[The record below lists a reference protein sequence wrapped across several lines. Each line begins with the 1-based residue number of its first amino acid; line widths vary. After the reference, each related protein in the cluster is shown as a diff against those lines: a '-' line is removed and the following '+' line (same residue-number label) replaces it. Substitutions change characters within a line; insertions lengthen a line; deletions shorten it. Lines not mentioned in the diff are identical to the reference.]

1 MLKSKAVD
9 ILRTF
14 SKDEFTSF
22 EKFTASPYF
31 NTNNSIVRLVNEL
44 KIFHPD
50 YESDILTE
58 EYLYKK
64 VFGKDK
70 YSYSV
75 MRNLMSLMLQLCE
88 SFLLNNRLNKDLL
101 KSPDNILELL
111 DEFQNRNIDNLFTL
125 RLRNAEKIISREKYD
140 STHYKNNVRIIN
152 FILDDEYNKVSFK
165 NNLKDIFFRKA
176 IFELCFIANSL
187 YRNANS
193 INYISLENNIK
204 AEESYFFIFLKCI
217 DINKFLKETEKLRSS
232 ESVVIEIY
240 FKLVLLIL
248 YPDNLNNYYEVKKSI
263 FKNINKFSNREKY
276 SLLNILRNY
285 VLHEYSRGA
294 DIPNSEIRTINLE
307 MLETIDFKK
316 DKMESILGII
326 FIGIFLEAASKNE
339 HKFAQEFIDKYSVQL
354 RREIRKDIHGFASSY
369 IEFMKRNYERSLEK
383 LSHVKPPNK
392 VYFIHIKQLYM
403 KIYFEL
409 GHYDE
414 GLSVI
419 DSYRHYLD
427 NKKDLNRD
435 KRNYFMKICRSYL
448 RLYRLKMSP
457 EKYTD
462 YDVVKFIRE
471 LQSDNLNIET
481 KWMLSKAEE
490 LKKLFK

>member
-1 MLKSKAVD
+1 MLKSKAID
-9 ILRTF
+9 ILRTL
-14 SKDEFTSF
+14 SKEEYASF

-31 NTNNSIVRLVNEL
+31 NSNNSIVRLVNEL

-50 YESDILTE
+50 YDSDTLTE

-75 MRNLMSLMLQLCE
+75 MRNLMSLILQLCE

-101 KSPDNILELL
+101 KSPANILDLL
-111 DEFQNRNIDNLFTL
+111 DEFQSRNIDNLFSL
-125 RLRNAEKIISREKYD
+125 RLRNAEKIISKEKYD
-140 STHYKNNVRIIN
+140 SMHYRNNVRIIN
-152 FILDDEYNKVSFK
+152 YILDDEYNKVSFK
-165 NNLKDIFFRKA
+165 KNLKDIFFRKA

-217 DINKFLKETEKLRSS
+217 DINRFIKETEKLRSS

-248 YPDNLNNYYEVKKSI
+248 YPDNLNNYFEVKRSI
-263 FKNINKFSNREKY
+263 FKNINKFSNPEKY
-276 SLLNILRNY
+276 SLLNILRNF
-285 VLHEYSRGA
+285 VMHEYSRGV
-294 DIPNSEIRTINLE
+294 DSLNSEIRTINLE

-326 FIGIFLEAASKNE
+326 FLGIFLEAASKNE
-339 HKFAQEFIDKYSVQL
+339 HKFAQDFIDKYSKQL

-369 IEFMKRNYERSLEK
+369 IEFMKKNYERSLEI

-392 VYFIHIKQLYM
+392 VYFIHIKHLYM
-403 KIYFEL
+403 KLYFEL
-409 GHYDE
+409 GHFDE
-414 GLSVI
+414 GLSMI
-419 DSYRHYLD
+419 DSYKHYLD
-427 NKKDLNRD
+427 KKIDLNRD
-435 KRNYFMKICRSYL
+435 KRNYFIRICRSYL
-448 RLYRLKMSP
+448 RLYRIKMNP

-462 YDVVKFIRE
+462 FEVVNFIRD
-471 LQSDNLNIET
+471 LQSDKLNIDT
-481 KWMLSKAEE
+481 KWILSKAEE
-490 LKKLFK
+490 LKKLYK

>member
-14 SKDEFTSF
+14 SKDEFASF
-22 EKFTASPYF
+22 EKFAASPYF

-44 KIFHPD
+44 KMFHPD
-50 YESDILTE
+50 YDSEILTE

-75 MRNLMSLMLQLCE
+75 MRNLMSLMLQQCE

-101 KSPDNILELL
+101 KSPANILDLL
-111 DEFQNRNIDNLFTL
+111 DEFQNRNIDNLFSL
-125 RLRNAEKIISREKYD
+125 RLRNAEKIISKEKFD
-140 STHYKNNVRIIN
+140 SIHYKNNVRIIN

-204 AEESYFFIFLKCI
+204 AEESYLFVFLKCI
-217 DINKFLKETEKLRSS
+217 DINKFLKETEKFRSS

-248 YPDNLNNYYEVKKSI
+248 YPDNKKIYYEVKKSI
-263 FKNINKFSNREKY
+263 FKNISKFSNREKY

-285 VLHEYSRGA
+285 VLHEYSSGA
-294 DIPNSEIRTINLE
+294 DILNSEIRTINLE

-339 HKFAQEFIDKYSVQL
+339 HKFAQDILDKYSVQL

-369 IEFMKRNYERSLEK
+369 IEFMKNNFERSLEI

-392 VYFIHIKQLYM
+392 VYFIQIKHLYI
-403 KIYFEL
+403 KLYFEL
-409 GHYDE
+409 GHFDE
-414 GLSVI
+414 GLSMI
-419 DSYRHYLD
+419 DSFKHYLD
-427 NKKDLNRD
+427 NKTDLNND
-435 KRNYFMKICRSYL
+435 KRNYFVKIYRNYL
-448 RLYRLKMSP
+448 RLYRLKMNP

-462 YDVVKFIRE
+462 YDVVNFIRE
-471 LQSDNLNIET
+471 LQSDNINIDT
-481 KWMLSKAEE
+481 KWILSKAEE
-490 LKKLFK
+490 LKKLFY